1 MLVGHKINAF
11 SFFQTASI
19 LYLIT
24 FINFDSHYQDISDI
38 IRSLFTFQ
46 PSTLLNIVGTNSYFS
61 YPSLDVSKIH
71 YDSKIFAYTQGQYY
85 LGMATNAIIMI
96 ISEIAVVYGVIKLLK
111 KVFSPSSNEVR
122 PDQKNDNVRNL
133 RSKF

>member
-1 MLVGHKINAF
+1 M
-11 SFFQTASI
+11 
-19 LYLIT
+19 
-24 FINFDSHYQDISDI
+24 
-38 IRSLFTFQ
+38 
-46 PSTLLNIVGTNSYFS
+46 
-61 YPSLDVSKIH
+61 SKIH

-111 KVFSPSSNEVR
+111 KVFSPSSNEVS
-122 PDQKNDNVRNL
+122 PDQKNDNARNL